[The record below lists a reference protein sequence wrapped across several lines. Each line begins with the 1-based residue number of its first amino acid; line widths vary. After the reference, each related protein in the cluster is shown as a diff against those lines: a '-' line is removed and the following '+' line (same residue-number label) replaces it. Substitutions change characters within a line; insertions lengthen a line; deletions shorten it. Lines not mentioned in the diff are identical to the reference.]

1 MSLLT
6 GGTITGPSRGI
17 SSLTNRSLP
26 SLTSL
31 SHRSASLVAFA
42 KKEGGVSSRT
52 RRSDNRGKKGLVT
65 TTEEEKGP
73 NPQQNEELEILWE
86 ISKEPM
92 PELPGQE
99 PDFWEG
105 PQWNAFGFVVQYLW
119 AFGIVFALVAC
130 GIAVATY
137 NQGATDFRE
146 TPAYKESMQSKELL
160 DDSNSSSSEV
170 FEQNPTEVAPPLE

>member
-31 SHRSASLVAFA
+31 SHRNASVVAFA

-73 NPQQNEELEILWE
+73 NPQQNEELE
-86 ISKEPM
+86 
-92 PELPGQE
+92 
-99 PDFWEG
+99 
-105 PQWNAFGFVVQYLW
+105 
-119 AFGIVFALVAC
+119 LVAC